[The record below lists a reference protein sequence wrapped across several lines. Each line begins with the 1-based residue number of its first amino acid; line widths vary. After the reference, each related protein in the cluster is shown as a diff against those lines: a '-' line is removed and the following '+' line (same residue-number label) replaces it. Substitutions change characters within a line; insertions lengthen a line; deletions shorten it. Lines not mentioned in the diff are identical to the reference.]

1 MFRKK
6 YFLWLIYKMRMF
18 RKKQYRKPQ
27 RGKKASAKPS
37 KSLTRAVKQVVKA
50 NIETKTLNVPQN
62 PGGSSNTANQSY
74 GALSGIQYLVQDLWR
89 QNQGTADST
98 ALSASNGNRIGDKIQ
113 GIGFLMDYYFT
124 TRTTYAI
131 GPANYYIPYVK
142 LRVIVFRQAFGSPL
156 LSTPLVLDTN
166 FLSGSTSTL
175 QPINWDEGYV
185 KDVLYDKVFV
195 IRNNLS
201 AQTSN
206 GLSAFQVLQTGQ
218 VMHFKK
224 YIKFPHAVKYV
235 DNNTTSPN
243 STDKPIY
250 VAITAE
256 VDDAQTGIVPSGTQL
271 LSITGYTRGWFK
283 DA

>member
-1 MFRKK
+1 MNRKYRPRRK
-6 YFLWLIYKMRMF
+6 RVMRKRTAA
-18 RKKQYRKPQ
+18 RKVSKPLQ
-27 RGKKASAKPS
+27 RAI
-37 KSLTRAVKQVVKA
+37 KSVIKRTA
-50 NIETKTLNVPQN
+50 ETKTVNCPQV

-74 GALSGIQYLVQDLWR
+74 TALSGIAYLVQDLWR
-89 QNQGTADST
+89 MNQGTADST

-113 GIGFLMDYYFT
+113 GIGFLMDYYFHA
-124 TRTTYAI
+124 RQ
-131 GPANYYIPYVK
+131 YYSVGAAAFFIPYVK
-142 LRVIVFRQAFGSPL
+142 LRITVFRQAFGSPL
-156 LSTPLVLDTN
+156 LSTSLVYDSN
-166 FLSGSTSTL
+166 FLNTNTSTL

-185 KDVLYDKVFV
+185 KDVLYDKVFI

-201 AQTSN
+201 TQGQGSATSFTVSQQGN
-206 GLSAFQVLQTGQ
+206 

-250 VAITAE
+250 VAISAE
-256 VDDAQTGIVPSGTQL
+256 IDDAQTGLVPSGTQL

-283 DA
+283 DI